1 MGTTSTPA
9 TQTASRT
16 AQVKAVSTVSDGRDL
31 SLVDEPTEALDRAE
45 IVRDRFLEE
54 LDQAVNAD
62 LDDEDDIMAAFLEG
76 SSDSKSRRFGWRR

>member
-1 MGTTSTPA
+1 MDVD
-9 TQTASRT
+9 R
-16 AQVKAVSTVSDGRDL
+16 VDRDA
-31 SLVDEPTEALDRAE
+31 AL
-45 IVRDRFLEE
+45 VRDARSAEE